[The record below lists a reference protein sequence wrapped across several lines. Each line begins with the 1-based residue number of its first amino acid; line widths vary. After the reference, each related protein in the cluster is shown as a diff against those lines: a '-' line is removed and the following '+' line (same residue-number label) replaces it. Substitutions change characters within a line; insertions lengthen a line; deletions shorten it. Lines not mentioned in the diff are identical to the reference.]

1 MEKIAKKQKTE
12 KKEPIIL
19 KDPTKS
25 YHPEGNQTSL
35 PITSTTT
42 ISGGDSI
49 FGTNMPEKVMETKF
63 GYKSEEPDKSEIG
76 TDKKAENEETENK
89 ETETKS
95 SPEKTGEKVN
105 FELSK
110 TQFEMC

>member
-49 FGTNMPEKVMETKF
+49 FGTNMPVKVMETKEI
-63 GYKSEEPDKSEIG
+63 GSKPEEPD
-76 TDKKAENEETENK
+76 T

-95 SPEKTGEKVN
+95 SPEKTVEKVN
-105 FELSK
+105 FDKLSK

>member
-25 YHPEGNQTSL
+25 YHSKGNQTSL
-35 PITSTTT
+35 PITTITT
-42 ISGGDSI
+42 ISGEVSI
-49 FGTNMPEKVMETKF
+49 FGTHMSEKVTETKEFGSKPEEPEKSET
-63 GYKSEEPDKSEIG
+63 G
-76 TDKKAENEETENK
+76 TDKKAENEETENT

-95 SPEKTGEKVN
+95 SPEKTVEKVN
-105 FELSK
+105 FDKLS
-110 TQFEMC
+110 